1 MQNSYY
7 YFCFKVN
14 GCSATTWIN
23 GKLKLLHLF
32 ESVTASLDR
41 YVAAVVVADVVV
53 VVDVDVVIVVDVVD
67 VALLSTRQTSTS

>member
-23 GKLKLLHLF
+23 GKLKLKLLHLF
-32 ESVTASLDR
+32 ESVTASFDR

-53 VVDVDVVIVVDVVD
+53 VVDVVDF
-67 VALLSTRQTSTS
+67 ALLSTRQTSTS

>member
-1 MQNSYY
+1 MQNLYY

-32 ESVTASLDR
+32 ESVTASFDR

-53 VVDVDVVIVVDVVD
+53 VDVGVVIVVDVVY